1 MPQTHPEPESLDWA
15 TAVPLG
21 LWEQLRV
28 SLEWALG

>member
-1 MPQTHPEPESLDWA
+1 MSQTHPELESLDWA

-21 LWEQLRV
+21 WWEQLQV